1 MLSAFRLLLLLA
13 GLVLG
18 SSAAPGAGDGHGGEE
33 VKAEASDV
41 PSADEAEGERPLWP
55 ETPAVE
61 SARQPYML
69 IRALRALQDEIAAGS
84 AEAHRAQRKKMEETS
99 ETLRDLP
106 VAVWDDVRNVRAV
119 IYFVFSGG
127 DPAILKVVIGRQ
139 KKAPATE
146 RRLLK
151 GALAYGEGRMVDA
164 LSQLHK
170 VDARAIDVLLG
181 GIVALIQG
189 TLIAKKDPVKALTY
203 FDDARLF
210 APGTLIEEAA
220 LRQQILILARDGQ
233 LERFDLLS
241 AQYTRRFPNSIFARN
256 FRRQFFAGVARQS
269 FKGAESWISRTETEL
284 AKVGPAERPSLYL
297 AIADEALK
305 VGNVNIARFAAEK
318 ARALSA
324 PGSRTLERA
333 KVFEGAALAVS
344 ENFAQGLELLA
355 GVDVAKI
362 TATDR
367 KIRESAMAVATNV
380 GKWPVEGPEP
390 ADLPPLESIGRAEA
404 MLANVDSLL
413 GGSSP

>member
-1 MLSAFRLLLLLA
+1 
-13 GLVLG
+13 
-18 SSAAPGAGDGHGGEE
+18 
-33 VKAEASDV
+33 
-41 PSADEAEGERPLWP
+41 
-55 ETPAVE
+55 
-61 SARQPYML
+61 
-69 IRALRALQDEIAAGS
+69 
-84 AEAHRAQRKKMEETS
+84 
-99 ETLRDLP
+99 
-106 VAVWDDVRNVRAV
+106 
-119 IYFVFSGG
+119 
-127 DPAILKVVIGRQ
+127 
-139 KKAPATE
+139 
-146 RRLLK
+146 
-151 GALAYGEGRMVDA
+151 MVDA